1 VSAATHLW
9 ARPLIAGRRTFS
21 ADHADRDRR
30 WRLLR
35 WQLLGG
41 ARAPSG
47 RTRRRRGL
55 LTRPGRPIRHG
66 SLIRAWPSSAAG
78 G

>member
-1 VSAATHLW
+1 VSSATHRGSTDVFRRSR
-9 ARPLIAGRRTFS
+9 RPRP
-21 ADHADRDRR
+21 R